1 MHEGY
6 VLMRRGLTLFTAHR
20 RINKGMLLARMH
32 RAQGV
37 LYGLAVLGL
46 LALALACA
54 LLARFLS
61 GVLG

>member
-20 RINKGMLLARMH
+20 RVNKGMLLARLY
-32 RAQGV
+32 RAQWV
-37 LYGLAVLGL
+37 LYGLAALGL

-54 LLARFLS
+54 LLVRFLA
-61 GVLG
+61 GTLG